1 MPPEVKENLRALLH
15 GDDASMYGSWSA
27 QRLQSE
33 LIGLGLVREPY
44 IRFVGL
50 AYERTGARYE
60 RTRQDLLAR
69 LQHHLQE
76 YPGGWPLVVVG
87 PDRCTEAQLATYA
100 DRARRAG
107 PRLDRAIQRRRG
119 AVPNQRVFEEVLAPD
134 DDREAALAKMR
145 ARHAADKARAAEELA
160 ALAAEGAASTVWPE
174 GRAWPA
180 PAWQPPPMKCRADA
194 RVLESRKYRRKPEPC
209 ASGGPEER
217 GIFLKIKNE
226 INKILK
232 TKIK

>member
-1 MPPEVKENLRALLH
+1 M
-15 GDDASMYGSWSA
+15 
-27 QRLQSE
+27 QRSSE
-33 LIGLGLVREPY
+33 AFEDY
-44 IRFVGL
+44 IRWLCGR
-50 AYERTGARYE
+50 ERGVRYE

-194 RVLESRKYRRKPEPC
+194 RVLESRKYRGKPEPC

-217 GIFLKIKNE
+217 GIYLKVESKM
-226 INKILK
+226 KRC
-232 TKIK
+232 